1 MPFPSKSLSSLRAPL
16 NRLVLA
22 GFLATAGAGVM
33 AQPAPVAPGGS
44 GMPPASQ
51 KTTPHGERMGHH
63 DPAKMQ
69 AMVIKHHADLKAKLN
84 LTLAQEGAWTTFTAA
99 MQAPGGMGK
108 GTGWRQS
115 PEQRAELDKLPT
127 PERIDKM
134 RALRT
139 QRMTEMT
146 AEMDKR
152 AEATKTFYAVL
163 SPDQKKVF
171 DTEHKM
177 HGMQGGRHGGGHH
190 GGMEHRKG

>member
-1 MPFPSKSLSSLRAPL
+1 MAFPFLSLLRAPM

-22 GFLATAGAGVM
+22 GLLATSATGAM
-33 AQPAPVAPGGS
+33 SQTTPVAPS
-44 GMPPASQ
+44 DASMPPTSQ
-51 KTTPHGERMGHH
+51 KAMPHGERMGHH

-69 AMVIKHHADLKAKLN
+69 AMVAKHHADLKAKLK
-84 LTLAQEGAWTTFTAA
+84 LTSAQEGAWTSFTAA
-99 MQAPGGMGK
+99 MQPVGGMGK
-108 GTGWRQS
+108 GMGWHQS
-115 PEQRAELDKLPT
+115 PEQRAELDKLTT

-146 AEMDKR
+146 AAMDKR

-177 HGMQGGRHGGGHH
+177 HSMHGGRHGGGHH